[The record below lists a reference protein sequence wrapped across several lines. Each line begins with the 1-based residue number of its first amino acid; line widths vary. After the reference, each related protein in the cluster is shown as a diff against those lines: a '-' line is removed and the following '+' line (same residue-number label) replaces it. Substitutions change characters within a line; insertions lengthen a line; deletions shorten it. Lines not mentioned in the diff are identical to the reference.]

1 MWSRT
6 EGSAATTALQDFE
19 GLKSYYRVSTIV
31 PGSDGGVKSVP
42 GSGGSVIDPALVR
55 AGRRDGEGLEMVEG
69 DGI

>member
-6 EGSAATTALQDFE
+6 EGSAATTTLRDFE

-42 GSGGSVIDPALVR
+42 GRRGSVINGLHAQENTGAEQAVQR
-55 AGRRDGEGLEMVEG
+55 A
-69 DGI
+69 